1 MNSTRSLRPALLAVV
16 GLAFALALLGCGS
29 DDGDD
34 DALTTGDGATSTTEA
49 DTTTTTTDASTTT
62 DGDDAD
68 PGGGDDVGGS
78 DDGGGEAG
86 SGGTDGSD
94 DGSGSGSGGD
104 GGSPDLTPG
113 DECDLDAGIAD
124 CIDPDGDGV
133 GVYLVDGDLC
143 ASTAPDVSACEDA
156 DGDGVAGGEDEY
168 SDLPPCGP
176 DVAPPCNNQPGD
188 HER

>member
-1 MNSTRSLRPALLAVV
+1 MSNRRTHRPALLAVV

-34 DALTTGDGATSTTEA
+34 DALTTGDGSTTTTEA
-49 DTTTTTTDASTTT
+49 DTTTTEASTTT
-62 DGDDAD
+62 DGEDAD
-68 PGGGDDVGGS
+68 PDDDGGGS
-78 DDGGGEAG
+78 DDGGDAG
-86 SGGTDGSD
+86 SGGTDDSGSGSD
-94 DGSGSGSGGD
+94 DGTGSGSGG
-104 GGSPDLTPG
+104 GEGLSPG